1 MDKLGTKLPGNS
13 VGESPL
19 KNPDTELYWD
29 STYAI
34 VVALMEQHPK
44 QQIDKLGHDDLA
56 ELIEA
61 LPGFNDDPT
70 IVTDRILEDILIVWY
85 EEASTL

>member
-1 MDKLGTKLPGNS
+1 M
-13 VGESPL
+13 

-34 VVALMEQHPK
+34 VLALIEHHPNQK
-44 QQIDKLGHDDLA
+44 IDELGHDDLA
-56 ELIEA
+56 KLVEA

-70 IVTDRILEDILIVWY
+70 IVTNRILEEILIVWY